1 MTSYV
6 ACGSYEAESFDPFP
20 SHIHSLLPSMVS
32 LSSPSSTSLNLFKV
46 TSSII
51 SSSPAISCLKFPV
64 PSLKKSILT
73 SFRIFHNRFRN
84 SPEAED
90 GSHESIKLNFSD
102 AVLLFN
108 ARDYY
113 RCHDVLET
121 LWNDSE
127 DPARTLYHGILQCA
141 VGLHHLFNQNH
152 KGAMMELG
160 EGLCKL
166 RKMNFETGPF
176 HDFEQEIAAALEFI
190 YQTQIELAACAED
203 LCLAMDQTERSYQLL
218 GGYAA
223 GQHVYYLEFDDLNGV
238 MNIVFR
244 PDRSYAATLQTQLV
258 KLPILQ
264 PVDGLR
270 S

>member
-6 ACGSYEAESFDPFP
+6 ACGSYEAESFDPFL

-32 LSSPSSTSLNLFKV
+32 LSSPFSTSLNLFKV

-64 PSLKKSILT
+64 PSKKSILT

-166 RKMNFETGPF
+166 RK
-176 HDFEQEIAAALEFI
+176 
-190 YQTQIELAACAED
+190 
-203 LCLAMDQTERSYQLL
+203 R
-218 GGYAA
+218 
-223 GQHVYYLEFDDLNGV
+223 
-238 MNIVFR
+238 
-244 PDRSYAATLQTQLV
+244 
-258 KLPILQ
+258 
-264 PVDGLR
+264 GLFMISSKR
-270 S
+270 